1 MRVLGVDP
9 GYNRLG
15 LAIIKQHPNGS
26 QKVEFSV
33 CVETKKSIDFSKRLW
48 CLAEEFNLVVDTYQP
63 EVVAMEK
70 IFLSQNKKTA
80 MAVAETRGMLK
91 FLIETKKLPL
101 VEYTPQQIK
110 LTVTGFGRADKTQVK
125 NLVNRLTGVDTKQK
139 LDDEVDALAVAL
151 TALAHHALVINR
163 P

>member
-1 MRVLGVDP
+1 
-9 GYNRLG
+9 
-15 LAIIKQHPNGS
+15 
-26 QKVEFSV
+26 
-33 CVETKKSIDFSKRLW
+33 
-48 CLAEEFNLVVDTYQP
+48 
-63 EVVAMEK
+63 
-70 IFLSQNKKTA
+70 

-91 FLIETKKLPL
+91 FLTESKKLPL

-125 NLVNRLTGVDTKQK
+125 NLVNRLTGVETKQK